1 MNSDILHGIMFLV
14 YLMNDSIFLGGALKE
29 SGSANCFFQ
38 AFVEY
43 LVGMKLSAV
52 NQTQGMCI
60 SALHQSSGNSSI
72 WNYYFNSLTLVYP
85 YFFG

>member
-1 MNSDILHGIMFLV
+1 
-14 YLMNDSIFLGGALKE
+14 
-29 SGSANCFFQ
+29 
-38 AFVEY
+38 

-72 WNYYFNSLTLVYP
+72 WNYSFNSLTLVYP
-85 YFFG
+85 SFFG